1 MEKKNTF
8 GYNVPFPS
16 KLRKHIYSRKA
27 SVSPQVSQTAFWGF
41 PLGEQRNTVGG
52 VIAWCSMVSPRH
64 SADWLFRQT
73 IAVPCWHSLGQP
85 FNKGQWALVC
95 LSTLEPSQTKS
106 LGAYSNYMQSLD
118 FTLQSKLEENFVFRV
133 PATIKIRL
141 SLKGRVCTKNS
152 NKTFGLCFSYK
163 KCASNFP
170 LNLTILLFDWQNFK
184 QISI

>member
-27 SVSPQVSQTAFWGF
+27 SVCLLGFSFRGAEKHSRWGYSVVQYGVTASFC
-41 PLGEQRNTVGG
+41 R
-52 VIAWCSMVSPRH
+52 
-64 SADWLFRQT
+64 LFRQT

-95 LSTLEPSQTKS
+95 LSTLEPRQTKS

-118 FTLQSKLEENFVFRV
+118 FTLQNKLEENFVFRV
-133 PATIKIRL
+133 PDTIKIRL
-141 SLKGRVCTKNS
+141 SLKGRVCMKNC

-163 KCASNFP
+163 KCVSNFP